1 MNYDSK
7 VNGKKR
13 SKISLLMV
21 CFLLTMMWTLTIA
34 AAEKPAVG
42 DGEKIPTFNC
52 EEDFGI
58 RKALALLGSLT
69 GKNIVPSPNVDGQL
83 AFRSLKDVT
92 FDEAMNAILG
102 DGFVYAQEGNL
113 IKVYTKAE
121 YENIMKD
128 PKRRAYKVITLY
140 YITAEEASKLI
151 TPVLS
156 DLAVIQSSTDAEKG
170 ISGGSGGSGGGSGGS
185 LGSGGGGNSMALN
198 DMIVVYDFPE
208 NIERAEEVIKSLDVR
223 PLQVLVEATILSAA
237 LNEDMYLG
245 VDWNLLSGFAVDA
258 FPTAL
263 SSIGTPIETT
273 GFVQADS
280 GLNIGVSSGKLQGF
294 INALEELTDVTVMA
308 NPKIMAV
315 NKQQGSL
322 LIGKKLGYLSSQ
334 SVSDGGT
341 STSQVEFYE
350 SGTRLVF
357 RPYIGNDGYIRME
370 IYPKDSSAELNAT
383 TQAPDETT
391 TELQTNIM
399 VKDGET
405 IIIGG
410 LFREVTNVVRQQV
423 PVLGNI
429 PLIGWLFSGQTDLTQ
444 REEVIV
450 MLTPHIIKEPVASAE
465 EIATVNRKMI
475 SANDELIPVSRR
487 NMADDHYALAAKLYL
502 EGDTAGAMKNLEI
515 AISLR
520 PTFIKAISL
529 KEKILRESNP
539 DKYEKINRNVLDTV
553 EN

>member
-1 MNYDSK
+1 MNYESN
-7 VNGKKR
+7 VNEKKR

-21 CFLLTMMWTLTIA
+21 CFLLTMMWTLTVS
-34 AAEKPAVG
+34 AAEKPAIG
-42 DGEKIPTFNC
+42 EGEKIPTFNC

-140 YITAEEASKLI
+140 YITAEEAAKLI

-170 ISGGSGGSGGGSGGS
+170 ISGGSGGSGGGSSGGS

-208 NIERAEEVIKSLDVR
+208 NIERAEAVIKSLDVR

-245 VDWNLLSGFAVDA
+245 VDWNLLSGYEISG
-258 FPTAL
+258 FPTSIL
-263 SSIGTPIETT
+263 STVGSSKIGTPIETT

-294 INALEELTDVTVMA
+294 INALEEITDVTVMA

-423 PVLGNI
+423 PILGNL
-429 PLIGWLFSGQTDLTQ
+429 PLVGWLFCGQTDLTQ

-450 MLTPHIIKEPVASAE
+450 MLTPHIVEEPVSSAIE
-465 EIATVNRKMI
+465 KAKVDRNMLDANDKLIPISKRKMTG
-475 SANDELIPVSRR
+475 
-487 NMADDHYALAAKLYL
+487 K
-502 EGDTAGAMKNLEI
+502 
-515 AISLR
+515 
-520 PTFIKAISL
+520 
-529 KEKILRESNP
+529 
-539 DKYEKINRNVLDTV
+539 
-553 EN
+553 